1 MKWFIAWL
9 KMRKNWMFLWIFT
22 VGLMCVFM
30 CFYNVPIKDIAYSVL
45 IVAVFGGSLITG
57 ECISLYS
64 KQRELNKML
73 GSVMYLVDGLPETE
87 DITEETYRQLLKK
100 QQEFYEDKLL
110 LMKKK
115 EQDMEEYY
123 SMWAHQ
129 IKTPIAAMRL
139 LLQTKELDEKELEG
153 ELFRIEQYVDMVM
166 QYIRL
171 EGEGND
177 FVIQKQALDGII
189 RESIRKYA
197 KQFIR
202 KKIRLEYEGTDCEV
216 TTDKKWLCFVI
227 EQLLSNAVKYT
238 AKGSVTIT
246 VRSENAGEK
255 ANVVLEIADTGI
267 GIAKEDI
274 PRVCEKGYTGYNGR
288 EEAHSSGIGLFLTKQ
303 MLTKLGHGF
312 VIESEKGC
320 GTKVR
325 ISFSE

>member
-1 MKWFIAWL
+1 M
-9 KMRKNWMFLWIFT
+9 
-22 VGLMCVFM
+22 FM

-45 IVAVFGGSLITG
+45 IVSVFLCIIITG

-64 KQRELNKML
+64 KQRELNKISD
-73 GSVMYLVDGLPETE
+73 SVMYLVDGLPETE

-110 LMKKK
+110 LLKKK

-177 FVIQKQALDGII
+177 FVIQKQPLDDII

-202 KKIRLEYEGTDCEV
+202 KKIRLEYEGTDFQV

-246 VRSENAGEK
+246 VRSENAENAGEK
-255 ANVVLEIADTGI
+255 VLLEIADTGI

-288 EEAHSSGIGLFLTKQ
+288 EEVNSSGIGLFLTKQ
-303 MLTKLGHGF
+303 MLTKLGHGL